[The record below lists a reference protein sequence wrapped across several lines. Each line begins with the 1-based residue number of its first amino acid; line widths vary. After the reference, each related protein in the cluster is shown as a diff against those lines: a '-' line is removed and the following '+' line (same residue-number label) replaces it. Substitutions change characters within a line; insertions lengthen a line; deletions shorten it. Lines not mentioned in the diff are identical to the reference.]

1 MIKRFEVSE
10 ETTLQEVFEY
20 IKVKYN
26 EIPDLEDR
34 ENFLKAIVRE
44 VDYENK
50 QKLRQYIVEGGRY
63 YGGHYIIPENKTK
76 GYYGVEDIDVVNY
89 FLEQTVPLMEEDELI
104 EMLLSDLMHKKT
116 MSALNQDDVDFL
128 TELLEFVI
136 I

>member
-50 QKLRQYIVEGGRY
+50 QNLDSTSSKE
-63 YGGHYIIPENKTK
+63 EDTT
-76 GYYGVEDIDVVNY
+76 EDI
-89 FLEQTVPLMEEDELI
+89 T
-104 EMLLSDLMHKKT
+104 
-116 MSALNQDDVDFL
+116 
-128 TELLEFVI
+128 
-136 I
+136 